1 LQVARGK
8 YIVKLKYRFSF
19 TAGSLLLNDSVK
31 ITEIY
36 LETRDWRKTQDRVVL
51 ENPLQRNALSSQ
63 RRVYQ
68 EVKNR
73 LKTLSDQE
81 ITYLGEAPFEDQK
94 QVVFIAVCRYY
105 HFIRDFVLNI
115 LREDYLSLKTVLRD
129 IDYSRF
135 TDDIALKHPE
145 YNKLS
150 DKTKKKLQQVLYK
163 ILVEMGLLSS
173 AKEGNISP
181 LVVSTE
187 LQKLLVSNNPSE
199 LALFL
204 YTDQQIKEVTKRYG

>member
-1 LQVARGK
+1 MEP
-8 YIVKLKYRFSF
+8 KYRFSF
-19 TAGSLLLNDSVK
+19 TAGSLLLNDALK
-31 ITEIY
+31 IAEIF
-36 LETRDWRKTQDRVVL
+36 LETRDWKKTKDRVVR
-51 ENPLQRNALSSQ
+51 ENPLQRNTLSSQ
-63 RRVYQ
+63 RRVYL

-81 ITYLGEAPFEDQK
+81 ITYLCEAPFEDQK
-94 QVVFIAVCRYY
+94 QIVYIALCRYY
-105 HFIRDFVLNI
+105 HFIRNFVLNV

-135 TDDIALKHPE
+135 TDDIALEHPE

-150 DKTKKKLQQVLYK
+150 DKTREKVQQVLYK

-173 AKEGNISP
+173 GKERNISP
-181 LVVSTE
+181 LLVSTE
-187 LQKLLVSNNPSE
+187 LQKLIVLNNPSE

-204 YTDQQIKEVTKRYG
+204 YTDQQIKDVTKRRG